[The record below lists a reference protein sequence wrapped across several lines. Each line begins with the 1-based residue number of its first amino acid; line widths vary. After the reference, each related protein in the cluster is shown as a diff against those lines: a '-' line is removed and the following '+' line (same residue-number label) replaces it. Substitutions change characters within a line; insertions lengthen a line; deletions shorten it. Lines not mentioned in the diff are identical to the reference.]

1 MLTANAYRNPTGSS
15 PVSKIEQALQYLV
28 THVYSELD
36 LITKN
41 AETDADIF
49 DILTGNESADGRHGG

>member
-1 MLTANAYRNPTGSS
+1 MHIEFRAEH

-41 AETDADIF
+41 AETDADIY
-49 DILTGNESADGRHGG
+49 DILWNESADGRHGG